1 MLVRIMAD
9 YRLVFK
15 SSLLKSLPHTL
26 ETSLSHTLETSH
38 DFLVSKSLGIV
49 VSSFILHSGTI
60 NVTYCQEPYHRS
72 PKRPKTVLS
81 GGRLR
86 EMTWWSQTKFF
97 RDHLYHCYGFYL
109 DRLDTPSSFSLISEN
124 QLIFCFSAIFDT
136 KFSRYHRFEGTSS
149 LSSVFVQ
156 LNSVSSVK
164 KLWKN

>member
-1 MLVRIMAD
+1 MRKKFAGCVLANKPRALI
-9 YRLVFK
+9 RLRLCGSWPGIFTTP
-15 SSLLKSLPHTL
+15 SLISIHTIIHIGHNNHICREYMELHAGKIYTHSTALP
-26 ETSLSHTLETSH
+26 
-38 DFLVSKSLGIV
+38 
-49 VSSFILHSGTI
+49 
-60 NVTYCQEPYHRS
+60 NAQ
-72 PKRPKTVLS
+72 S